1 MTYINKRVPLYYEIY
16 KDLASRIEQN
26 HYQYGEFLPSERILS
41 THYHVERA
49 TLRKALALL
58 EEQNYI
64 QKFPGAGSKIIYT
77 SSNLSPHHD
86 VVNTIIYVLPDMG
99 SESAAQPYHMEICN
113 HLEKYCKND
122 NLDLIF
128 TKLTN
133 KEAVPSFLLKSTPA
147 RGIIWVGDIHSNF
160 LEIAKNHRIPSIVVS
175 NDYPHFPRINTDDI
189 GCGYEA
195 TSHLIENGCN
205 HIAHITGFS
214 NYISTFNRTEGY
226 KRALLVHGMQVN
238 PELIVQGDWNF
249 TSGYSAIT
257 SLIEKNIHFDGIMAS
272 NDMMA
277 LGAIKAVIH
286 AGLRVPEDIKVI
298 GIDNIEQSK
307 FSTPSLTTICV
318 EQKSIA
324 RLAYQFLKQIM
335 SGHSVPDEILIPG
348 KLIKRET
355 T

>member
-1 MTYINKRVPLYYEIY
+1 MTYVNKRVPVYYEIY
-16 KDLASRIEQN
+16 KDLATRIEQKY
-26 HYQYGEFLPSERILS
+26 YQYGEFLPSERTLS
-41 THYHVERA
+41 LHYHVERA
-49 TLRKALALL
+49 TLRKALVLL
-58 EEQNYI
+58 EEQKYI
-64 QKFPGAGSKIIYT
+64 QKFPGAGSKIIYA
-77 SSNLSPHHD
+77 SSAPLPSGD

-99 SESAAQPYHMEICN
+99 DESAAQPYHMEICN

-122 NLDLIF
+122 NLDLIY
-128 TKLTN
+128 TKITN
-133 KEAVPSFLLKSTPA
+133 KEAVPSFLLKSAPA

-160 LEIAKNHRIPSIVVS
+160 LEIAKNHHIPSIAVS

-189 GCGYEA
+189 GCGYDA
-195 TSHLIENGCN
+195 TSHLIERGCKR
-205 HIAHITGFS
+205 IAHITGFP

-226 KRALLVHGMQVN
+226 RRALLVHGLEVD
-238 PELIVQGDWNF
+238 PELIVHGDWNF
-249 TSGYSAIT
+249 TSGYTNISQ
-257 SLIEKNIHFDGIMAS
+257 LIEKKIHFDGIMAS

-324 RLAYQFLKQIM
+324 RLAYLFLKQIM
-335 SGHSVPDEILIPG
+335 SGISVPGEILIPG